1 METEVDLLANYE
13 LLPVRVQNIL
23 FSFDENKDSY
33 QECERLLKELEP
45 LGYTFEYYLD
55 GVPYDLRKI

>member
-1 METEVDLLANYE
+1 METEIDLLENYE

-33 QECERLLKELEP
+33 QEK
-45 LGYTFEYYLD
+45 
-55 GVPYDLRKI
+55 